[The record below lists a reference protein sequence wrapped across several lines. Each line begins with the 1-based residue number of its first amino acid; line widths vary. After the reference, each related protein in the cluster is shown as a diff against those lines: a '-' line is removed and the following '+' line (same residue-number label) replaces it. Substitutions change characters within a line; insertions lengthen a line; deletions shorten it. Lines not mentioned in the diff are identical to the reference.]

1 MKLKWRAIRD
11 CFDPSIICRVYAVD
25 CMNWNN
31 GYTKY
36 FWFKYNAV
44 RYAHRQISYLFVD
57 VTNKITGTRIRVIDN
72 PEKIQSPIQYAN
84 LYT

>member
-1 MKLKWRAIRD
+1 MKLKWSAIRD

-44 RYAHRQISYLFVD
+44 RYAH
-57 VTNKITGTRIRVIDN
+57 TRIRVIDN